1 METMIIRSD
10 ALPEFGYKGY
20 VYSPCVK
27 DGVINHDIYSRL
39 DLMSVDRIGSYPLP
53 KFSNAS
59 IPNVGNVF
67 LTKKEFRNFIDTM
80 EHITYNGI

>member
-1 METMIIRSD
+1 
-10 ALPEFGYKGY
+10 
-20 VYSPCVK
+20 
-27 DGVINHDIYSRL
+27 
-39 DLMSVDRIGSYPLP
+39 MSADRIGSYPLP

-80 EHITYNGI
+80 EHITYNGT